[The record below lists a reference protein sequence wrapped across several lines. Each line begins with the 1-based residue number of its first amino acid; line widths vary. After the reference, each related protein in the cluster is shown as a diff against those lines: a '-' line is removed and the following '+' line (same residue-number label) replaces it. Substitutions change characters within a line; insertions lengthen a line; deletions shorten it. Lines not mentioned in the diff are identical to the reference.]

1 MRLKDKNVLITG
13 SGQGIGR
20 QIALA
25 MAKEGANIA
34 VADVNMEKT
43 EAVAQEVKALG
54 VSSMALKLDVSKGNE
69 VISAFETFKN
79 GLGALD
85 ILVNNAGITKD
96 TLILRM
102 KDEDWDAVI
111 NVNLK
116 GTFLCSK
123 EAVKL
128 MVKQQ
133 YGKIISI
140 SSVVAFTGNPGQ
152 VNYSASKAG
161 IVGLTKTIAKE
172 YASRGIR
179 ANAVAPGFIQTTMT
193 DAIPEKIR
201 EEMKKSIPL
210 GCFGTPEDVASA
222 VIFLSSNEAD
232 YITGQVLHING
243 GMYM

>member
-1 MRLKDKNVLITG
+1 MRLKGQNTLITG
-13 SGQGIGR
+13 AGQGIGR
-20 QIALA
+20 QIALK
-25 MAKEGANIA
+25 MAREGANIA
-34 VADVNMEKT
+34 AADINIESA
-43 EAVAQEVKALG
+43 ESAAAEIRDLG
-54 VSSMALKLDVSKGNE
+54 VKCIAIKLDVSNQKE
-69 VISAFETFKN
+69 IVSAFDTFKKEFER
-79 GLGALD
+79 LD

-96 TLILRM
+96 ALILRM

-116 GTFLCSK
+116 GTFLCSR
-123 EAVKL
+123 EAVKH

-140 SSVVAFTGNPGQ
+140 SSVVAFIGNPGQ

-161 IVGLTKTIAKE
+161 IVGLTKTIARE

-193 DAIPEKIR
+193 DALSEKVV
-201 EEMKKSIPL
+201 EEMKKAIPL
-210 GCFGTPEDVASA
+210 GYFGTPDDVASA
-222 VIFLSSNEAD
+222 VIFLSSKEAD
-232 YITGQVLHING
+232 YITGQVFHING

>member
-1 MRLKDKNVLITG
+1 MKLKDKNVFITG
-13 SGQGIGR
+13 SGQGIGK

-25 MAKEGANIA
+25 MAKEGANVA
-34 VADVNMEKT
+34 VSDVNIEN
-43 EAVAQEVKALG
+43 AGAAAQEIRSLG
-54 VSSMALKLDVSKGNE
+54 RKSIAIKLDVSKQNE
-69 VISAFETFKN
+69 VIAAFETFKN
-79 GLGALD
+79 KFGVLD
-85 ILVNNAGITKD
+85 ILINNAGITKD
-96 TLILRM
+96 TLVIRM
-102 KDEDWDAVI
+102 KDDDWDAVI

-116 GTFLCSK
+116 GTFLCSR
-123 EAVKL
+123 EAIKL

-133 YGKIISI
+133 SGNIISI

-172 YASRGIR
+172 YASRGIK
-179 ANAVAPGFIQTTMT
+179 ANAVAPGFIQTAMT
-193 DAIPEKIR
+193 EAIPEKIR

-210 GCFGTPEDVASA
+210 GYFGAPEDVANA
-222 VIFLSSNEAD
+222 VIFLASSDAD

>member
-1 MRLKDKNVLITG
+1 MKLKDKNVFITG

-25 MAKEGANIA
+25 MAKEGANVA
-34 VADVNMEKT
+34 VSDVNIEN
-43 EAVAQEVKALG
+43 AGAAAQEIRSLG
-54 VSSMALKLDVSKGNE
+54 RKSIAIKLDVSKQNE
-69 VISAFETFKN
+69 VIAAFETFKN
-79 GLGALD
+79 EFGVLD
-85 ILVNNAGITKD
+85 ILINNAGITKD
-96 TLILRM
+96 TLVLRM
-102 KDEDWDAVI
+102 KDADWDAVI

-116 GTFLCSK
+116 GTFLCSR
-123 EAVKL
+123 EAIKL

-133 YGKIISI
+133 SGNIISI

-172 YASRGIR
+172 YASRGIK
-179 ANAVAPGFIQTTMT
+179 ANAVAPGFIQTAMT
-193 DAIPEKIR
+193 EAIPEKIR
-201 EEMKKSIPL
+201 EEMKKNIPL
-210 GCFGTPEDVASA
+210 GYFGAPEDVANA
-222 VIFLSSNEAD
+222 VIFLASSDAD

>member
-1 MRLKDKNVLITG
+1 MKLKDKNVFITG
-13 SGQGIGR
+13 SGQGIGK
-20 QIALA
+20 QIAIA
-25 MAKEGANIA
+25 MAKEGAN
-34 VADVNMEKT
+34 VAISDINIENAG
-43 EAVAQEVKALG
+43 AVAQEIRSLG
-54 VSSMALKLDVSKGNE
+54 RKSIAIKLDVSKQNE
-69 VISAFETFKN
+69 VIAAFETFKN
-79 GLGALD
+79 EFGIID

-96 TLILRM
+96 TLVLRM
-102 KDEDWDAVI
+102 KDDDWDAVI

-116 GTFLCSK
+116 GTFLCSR
-123 EAVKL
+123 EAIKL

-133 YGKIISI
+133 HGNIISI

-172 YASRGIR
+172 YASRGIK

-193 DAIPEKIR
+193 EAIPEKIR
-201 EEMKKSIPL
+201 EEMKKNIPL
-210 GCFGTPEDVASA
+210 GYFGAPEDVANA
-222 VIFLSSNEAD
+222 VIFLASSDAD

>member
-1 MRLKDKNVLITG
+1 MKLKDKNVFITG
-13 SGQGIGR
+13 SGQGIGK
-20 QIALA
+20 QIAIA
-25 MAKEGANIA
+25 MAKEGANVA
-34 VADVNMEKT
+34 VSDINIENAG
-43 EAVAQEVKALG
+43 AAAQEIRSLG
-54 VSSMALKLDVSKGNE
+54 RKSIAIKLDVSKQNE
-69 VISAFETFKN
+69 VIAAFETFKN
-79 GLGALD
+79 EFGVID

-96 TLILRM
+96 TLLLRM
-102 KDEDWDAVI
+102 KDDDWDAVI

-116 GTFLCSK
+116 GTFLCSR
-123 EAVKL
+123 EAIKL

-133 YGKIISI
+133 HGNIISI

-172 YASRGIR
+172 YASRGIK

-193 DAIPEKIR
+193 EAIPEKIR
-201 EEMKKSIPL
+201 EEMKKNIPL
-210 GCFGTPEDVASA
+210 GYFGAPEDVANA
-222 VIFLSSNEAD
+222 VIFLASSDAD

>member
-1 MRLKDKNVLITG
+1 MKLKDKNVFITG
-13 SGQGIGR
+13 SGQGIGK
-20 QIALA
+20 QIAIA
-25 MAKEGANIA
+25 MAKEGANVA
-34 VADVNMEKT
+34 VSDINIENAES
-43 EAVAQEVKALG
+43 AAQEIRSLG
-54 VSSMALKLDVSKGNE
+54 RKSIAIKLDVSKQNE
-69 VISAFETFKN
+69 VIAAFETFKN
-79 GLGALD
+79 EFGIID

-96 TLILRM
+96 TLVLRM
-102 KDEDWDAVI
+102 KDDDWDAVI

-116 GTFLCSK
+116 GTFLCSR
-123 EAVKL
+123 EAIKL

-133 YGKIISI
+133 HGNIISI

-172 YASRGIR
+172 YASRGIK

-193 DAIPEKIR
+193 ESIPEKIR
-201 EEMKKSIPL
+201 EEMKKNIPL
-210 GCFGTPEDVASA
+210 GYFGSPEDVANA
-222 VIFLSSNEAD
+222 VIFLASSDAD